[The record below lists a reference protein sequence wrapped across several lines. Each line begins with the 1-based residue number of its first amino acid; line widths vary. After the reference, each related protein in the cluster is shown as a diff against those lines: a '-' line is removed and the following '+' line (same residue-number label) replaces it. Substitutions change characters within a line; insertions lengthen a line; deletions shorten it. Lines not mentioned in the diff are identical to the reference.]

1 MPMLRP
7 TVLGALL
14 CALCL
19 TAPAAA
25 HSGLPPVQESLLGAQ
40 KKTPKRAKT
49 QKKTSAEGEGWH
61 FERLGVGVGALR
73 DGGRMQGEQ
82 WIHTSRLDESF
93 DFDRSGP
100 VFSLWGM
107 GQILPNLWLGPEL
120 RVMGPYTTDNFDF
133 GLLQELG
140 GRIEW
145 SLNFF
150 EKFDFVLG
158 GRLAMAI
165 LIPGGDFSD
174 EIQRMQREGA
184 GVWNIPRVGWTL
196 GFSGGI
202 RRQMAERFW
211 LRLDIAP
218 QLGRVYLFSSSNYVD
233 QYRVRKYWTSEFTRL
248 ELGLSAEFK
257 L

>member
-1 MPMLRP
+1 
-7 TVLGALL
+7 
-14 CALCL
+14 
-19 TAPAAA
+19 
-25 HSGLPPVQESLLGAQ
+25 
-40 KKTPKRAKT
+40 
-49 QKKTSAEGEGWH
+49 
-61 FERLGVGVGALR
+61 
-73 DGGRMQGEQ
+73 
-82 WIHTSRLDESF
+82 
-93 DFDRSGP
+93 
-100 VFSLWGM
+100 
-107 GQILPNLWLGPEL
+107 LGPEV

-140 GRIEW
+140 GRVEW

-158 GRLAMAI
+158 GRLALAV
-165 LIPGGDFSD
+165 LIPGGDFAN
-174 EIQRMQREGA
+174 EIQRLQREGA

-218 QLGRVYLFSSSNYVD
+218 QLGRVYLFSSSNYVE

-248 ELGLSAEFK
+248 ELGLSAEFA

>member
-1 MPMLRP
+1 MPIPRT

-19 TAPAAA
+19 SAPALAR
-25 HSGLPPVQESLLGAQ
+25 SGLPPLQASLLGA
-40 KKTPKRAKT
+40 KKQAPKRTAKP
-49 QKKTSAEGEGWH
+49 QEAPESRGWH
-61 FERLGVGVGALR
+61 FERLGVAVGALR
-73 DGGRMQGEQ
+73 DSGRMDGEQ

-93 DFDRSGP
+93 NFDRSGA
-100 VFSLWGM
+100 VFSVWGM
-107 GQILPNLWLGPEL
+107 GQILPNVWLGPEL

-145 SLNFF
+145 SINFF
-150 EKFDFVLG
+150 ERFDFILS
-158 GRLAMAI
+158 GRVAAAI
-165 LIPGGDFSD
+165 LIPGGDFAN
-174 EIQRMQREGA
+174 EIERLQREGA
-184 GVWNIPRVGWTL
+184 GVWNIPRLGWTL

-218 QLGRVYLFSSSNYVD
+218 QLGRVYLFSSSNYVE
-233 QYRVRKYWTSEFTRL
+233 QYRVRKYWTQAFTRL
-248 ELGLSAEFK
+248 ELGLSAEFR

>member
-1 MPMLRP
+1 MRNLRT
-7 TVLGALL
+7 TVLGTLL
-14 CALCL
+14 GALCL
-19 TAPAAA
+19 AAPVHA
-25 HSGLPPVQESLLGAQ
+25 HGSVPPLPASLLGA
-40 KKTPKRAKT
+40 KKQAPKRAKT
-49 QKKTSAEGEGWH
+49 KAAPEEREPWH
-61 FERLGVGVGALR
+61 FERLGVAVGALR
-73 DGGRMQGEQ
+73 DNGRMQGEQ

-93 DFDRSGP
+93 NFDRSGP
-100 VFSLWGM
+100 VFSVWGM
-107 GQILPNLWLGPEL
+107 GQILPNLWLGPEV

-140 GRIEW
+140 GRVEW

-158 GRLAMAI
+158 GRLALAV
-165 LIPGGDFSD
+165 LIPGGDFAN
-174 EIQRMQREGA
+174 EIQRLQREGA

-218 QLGRVYLFSSSNYVD
+218 QLGRVYLFSSSNYVE

-248 ELGLSAEFK
+248 ELGLSAEFA